1 MIGLEQI
8 LMRILIAGDMKI
20 WVYFNG
26 KKYFLSF
33 IVQYLQKE
41 DWIRLKK
48 KKIVFKRRYIDIKKE
63 KTM

>member
-41 DWIRLKK
+41 DWIRLNTYNSYNENR
-48 KKIVFKRRYIDIKKE
+48 KRNTIKS
-63 KTM
+63 TAR